1 MMMPPSPPPLSAM
14 PDPDPNNH
22 TLPEDLLMAELLDLL
37 KKRELPTEQLALVE
51 KTYAFARQ
59 FHQGQTRKD
68 GGNYITHP
76 VSVALIL
83 APMYL
88 DIPTIQAA
96 ILHDVLE
103 DTPCTADEMKKA
115 FGEDVLKLVQGV
127 TKLGRYKFKSK
138 EDQQAENFRNM
149 FLAMAED
156 IRVITLKLADRLHN
170 MRTHCGR
177 NYRYFC
183 PLG

>member
-1 MMMPPSPPPLSAM
+1 MPVKPATSIAPNTEPSA
-14 PDPDPNNH
+14 
-22 TLPEDLLMAELLDLL
+22 LPEDLLVAELLELL
-37 KKRELPTEQLALVE
+37 KKRDLPAEQLTLME
-51 KTYAFARQ
+51 KTYHFARH
-59 FHQGQTRKD
+59 FHTGQTRKD

-88 DIPTIQAA
+88 DVPTLQAA

-103 DTPCTADEMKKA
+103 DTPCTAEEMKQA
-115 FGEDVLKLVQGV
+115 FGEEVLKLVQGV
-127 TKLGRYKFKSK
+127 TKLGRYKFQSK

-156 IRVITLKLADRLHN
+156 IRQAT
-170 MRTHCGR
+170 
-177 NYRYFC
+177 
-183 PLG
+183 